1 MKTNNLLT
9 TIFGKKV
16 ERDENGRMTIEGKTL
31 AEAFREHLVNIRNRK
46 TVVNV
51 NKKDERG

>member
-16 ERDENGRMTIEGKTL
+16 ERDENGRLTIEGKTL
-31 AEAFREHLVNIRNRK
+31 AEAFRERLVNMSNRK

-51 NKKDERG
+51 NKQDGKE